1 MDYSEKEGFSV
12 DAKPIWENIKTM
24 FARRPVR
31 TRAKKPG
38 VLKEA
43 QEDVEDFVWTKIGK
57 VLLAIAQHA
66 EDGDELKDSET
77 RCLKIIYRT
86 KGEFCRAVGIAN
98 YELTRILEA
107 WEDDKENPYGVVY
120 RGLFDILVP
129 PKKDKTGD
137 LVGTRIQQ
145 LNDLYHSMPQKIK
158 NLRDLR

>member
-1 MDYSEKEGFSV
+1 M